1 MSYLEPA
8 SIAPRPVAAGNGV
21 YVIDTLY
28 QRPGMAASHL
38 IVEDGHAAFVDT
50 GAAPAAPRLLAA
62 LSELGLEREQVDFL
76 FLTHVHL
83 DHAGGAGQ
91 LMRAL
96 PKARAVVHPRGARHL
111 VDPAKLIEGSIAVY
125 GKEKFS
131 RLYGEIL
138 PIAQDRVIAT
148 TDGQR
153 LRLGSRNFEFI
164 DTPGHARHHHC
175 VVDLDHCEIYSGD
188 VFGICYHEFDT
199 SAGPFI
205 FPTTTPVQFEPDAM
219 LASVDRLLTYRPKR
233 IYQTHFGPVGEVK
246 RLADD
251 LRELIG
257 DFVRTARRHAATS
270 DRSARIA
277 ADIFACLDSR
287 LNAHGY
293 KGSTED
299 RHALLDSDIGL
310 NTAGLEVWLERK

>member
-1 MSYLEPA
+1 MSHPEQT
-8 SIAPRPVAAGNGV
+8 SIVPRPVAAGNGV

-62 LSELGLEREQVDFL
+62 LSELGLQREQVEFL

-91 LMRAL
+91 LMGAL
-96 PKARAVVHPRGARHL
+96 PNARAVLHPRGARHL

-125 GKEKFS
+125 GEEKFS

-138 PIAQDRVIAT
+138 PIAPDRVIAT

-153 LRLGSRNFEFI
+153 LQLGSRNFEFI

-175 VVDLDHCEIYSGD
+175 VVDLDYREIYSGD
-188 VFGICYHEFDT
+188 VFGICYHEFD
-199 SAGPFI
+199 SAAGSFI

-219 LASVDRLLTYRPKR
+219 LASVDRLLSYRPKR
-233 IYQTHFGPVGEVK
+233 IYQTHFGPVSEVE
-246 RLADD
+246 RLGAD

-257 DFVRTARRHAATS
+257 EFVGIAQRHATAP
-270 DRSARIA
+270 DRTARIA
-277 ADIFACLDSR
+277 ADIFACLDSK
-287 LNAHGY
+287 LDAHGY
-293 KGSTED
+293 RGSAEN
-299 RHALLDSDIGL
+299 RHALLDSDVGL
-310 NTAGLEVWLERK
+310 NTAGLEVWLERI

>member
-1 MSYLEPA
+1 MSHPEQT
-8 SIAPRPVAAGNGV
+8 SIVSRPVPAGNGV

-62 LSELGLEREQVDFL
+62 LSELGLQREQVEFL

-91 LMRAL
+91 LMGAL
-96 PKARAVVHPRGARHL
+96 PNARAVLHPRGARHL

-125 GKEKFS
+125 GEEKFS

-138 PIAQDRVIAT
+138 PIAPDRVIAT

-153 LRLGSRNFEFI
+153 LQLGSRNFEFI

-175 VVDLDHCEIYSGD
+175 VVDLDYCEIYSGD
-188 VFGICYHEFDT
+188 VFGICYHEFD
-199 SAGPFI
+199 SVAGPFI

-219 LASVDRLLTYRPKR
+219 LASVDRLLSYRPKR
-233 IYQTHFGPVGEVK
+233 IYQTHFGPVSEVA
-246 RLADD
+246 RLAAD

-257 DFVRTARRHAATS
+257 EFVGIAQRHATAP
-270 DRSARIA
+270 DRTARIA
-277 ADIFACLDSR
+277 ADIFACLDSK
-287 LNAHGY
+287 LDAHGY
-293 KGSTED
+293 PGRTEN
-299 RHALLDSDIGL
+299 RHALLDSDVGL
-310 NTAGLEVWLERK
+310 NTAGLEVWLERI